1 MTPATSFVSE
11 LVRAANEVHL
21 LTTSE
26 VSRLLDRAVDTIR
39 DLRGQV
45 GVKENS
51 LGRDVVVYLQT
62 ASARAKWLPLDQ
74 AKDALLD
81 AANTIRTLKIV
92 LDSKDEALGGN

>member
-1 MTPATSFVSE
+1 MSSATDFISE
-11 LVRAANEVHL
+11 LMRAANEVHL

-39 DLRGQV
+39 DLRGQI

-81 AANTIRTLKIV
+81 AASTIRTLKIV
-92 LDSKDEALGGN
+92 LDAKRKPLGGT